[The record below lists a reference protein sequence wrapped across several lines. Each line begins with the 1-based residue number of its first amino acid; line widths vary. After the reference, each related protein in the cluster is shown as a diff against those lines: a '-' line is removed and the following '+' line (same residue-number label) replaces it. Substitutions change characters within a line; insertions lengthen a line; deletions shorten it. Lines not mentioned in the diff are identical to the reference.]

1 MAGAGNPPG
10 RKSGRGGKKLP
21 LGAAS
26 QSERTPA
33 PVKGRPACLL
43 PAAPPGT
50 SRAIWSLGRATRWP
64 AGWATRWPAGW
75 ANSDFCLPSRV
86 L

>member
-21 LGAAS
+21 LGGAS

-43 PAAPPGT
+43 RRPGRPGP
-50 SRAIWSLGRATRWP
+50 SGRWH
-64 AGWATRWPAGW
+64 GW
-75 ANSDFCLPSRV
+75 ANSDFCLHSRV